1 MLYPGIGIITPARP
15 FPSVIPVEIIP
26 IMTCVAKQT
35 ITFSVTTRFIQVIM
49 SWYLLIFVFL
59 SQLCSPLYTQNKKY
73 FPLHVLYEISNN
85 DDDIENDDGKDKQLI
100 VA

>member
-35 ITFSVTTRFIQVIM
+35 IIFSVTTRFTQV
-49 SWYLLIFVFL
+49 SWCLLIFVFL
-59 SQLCSPLYTQNKKY
+59 SQLCSPLYTNIQN
-73 FPLHVLYEISNN
+73 ISHFVSNMKLVMMMMILRMMMERTSN
-85 DDDIENDDGKDKQLI
+85 
-100 VA
+100 

>member
-15 FPSVIPVEIIP
+15 FPSVIPVETIP

-35 ITFSVTTRFIQVIM
+35 IIFSVTTRFTQV

-59 SQLCSPLYTQNKKY
+59 SQLCSPLYTQHKKY
-73 FPLHVLYEISNN
+73 FPLHV
-85 DDDIENDDGKDKQLI
+85 
-100 VA
+100 